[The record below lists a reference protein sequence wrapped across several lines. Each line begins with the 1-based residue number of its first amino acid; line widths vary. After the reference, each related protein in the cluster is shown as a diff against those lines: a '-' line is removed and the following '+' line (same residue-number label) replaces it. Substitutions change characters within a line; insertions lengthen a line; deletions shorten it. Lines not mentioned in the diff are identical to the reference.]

1 MALGTWNELAM
12 SRDLVSLSEL
22 FISKA
27 RLLFSCKYCLI
38 LAATPSLYTNAY
50 CFLAKYTQT
59 NSKWCFQYF
68 FPWHRWKNNMSSR
81 KPITDSQRTTLE
93 PELLDGISQ
102 SAFTFE
108 APRYTEFNSAQES
121 CTELMLLFLLY
132 EGLMSYQIK
141 CFSEIRVY
149 SNLLLQ

>member
-1 MALGTWNELAM
+1 MSWRWAGTSCPCQSYLFPKPGCYSPVSTASFWLPHLACTQM
-12 SRDLVSLSEL
+12 HIV
-22 FISKA
+22 
-27 RLLFSCKYCLI
+27 
-38 LAATPSLYTNAY
+38 
-50 CFLAKYTQT
+50 FLQNIPKQT
-59 NSKWCFQYF
+59 LNDTFNIF

-121 CTELMLLFLLY
+121 CTELMLLLLLY
-132 EGLMSYQIK
+132 ESLMSYQIK